1 MKQGKMTKLLI
12 NLQKKP
18 MAYGEMHGFLFALD
32 DDGSYPREELAKK
45 YQHPYGYNCT
55 NISTMIYNNN
65 IEKRDNLYY
74 LTQLGQKSIQS
85 PYKLSAEHWKTKCFK
100 AQRRANINF
109 DRYVQERTKAENLA
123 VENDRLTAKVAKMES
138 ILKDCAKNEF
148 NKVLNSELFNND
160 LLSYLG
166 EL

>member
-18 MAYGEMHGFLFALD
+18 MAYGEMQGFLFALD

-55 NISTMIYNNN
+55 NISTMIYNKN
-65 IEKRDNLYY
+65 IEKRGNLYY

-85 PYKLSAEHWKTKCFK
+85 PYKLSAEHWKAKCFK
-100 AQRRANINF
+100 AQQ
-109 DRYVQERTKAENLA
+109 RYWNKISQLTKTENLA
-123 VENDRLTAKVAKMES
+123 VENDRLKSKVAKMES